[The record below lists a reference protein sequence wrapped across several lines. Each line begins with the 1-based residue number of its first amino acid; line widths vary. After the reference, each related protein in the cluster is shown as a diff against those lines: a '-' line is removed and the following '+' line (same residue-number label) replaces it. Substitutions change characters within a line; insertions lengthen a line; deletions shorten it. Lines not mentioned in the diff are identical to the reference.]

1 MEKKSNF
8 MFAGFLAFLLCL
20 PLGIMAQSNSQRE
33 SKLRDALSSRRG
45 GLVLGSTLNM
55 PVSSFLNTDSP
66 LLQVAGAPLQKP
78 FGAPIMKDPAGT
90 VLWGNVIH
98 QEGWKVGSAAYG
110 MYSVGTTA
118 PIQVNALGLMNY
130 MEVNS
135 GSGIVGD
142 VFHAMYLDLL
152 AYSEGRVIVHHYTYD
167 IDTWEQLSDD
177 NLGEDGLSLCAME
190 TAQDRNTGKIYGV
203 FWDESGTNLQWGII
217 DYTKMKREFI
227 GWAEHQYVALGISKE
242 GTLYGISLEGDLYS
256 ISTADGKETL
266 VGSTGVTVKDS
277 YGNYYQQSGEIDQKT
292 NTFYWASIDQ
302 DGKSVLYNVDLATG
316 RANKIGDM
324 PAETQV
330 LALTIPANTATPEA
344 PARIED
350 LKFVFDKGNTTGR
363 IQFTAPNKKM
373 NGESLSGNLTYYV
386 VANNDTIKKGV
397 AVAGSKVDAEITV
410 AGGDTKFLVTT
421 ANDAGSSPKVRHS
434 VWVGYD
440 IPADI
445 ERVKFSYDGATAV
458 GLP

>member
-78 FGAPIMKDPAGT
+78 FGAPIMKAPAGT

-330 LALTIPANTATPEA
+330 LALTFPANTAAPEA

-363 IQFTAPNKKM
+363 IQFTAPSKKM
-373 NGESLSGNLTYYV
+373 NGESLLGNLTYYV

-397 AVAGSKVDAEITV
+397 AVAGSKVDA
-410 AGGDTKFLVTT
+410 
-421 ANDAGSSPKVRHS
+421 
-434 VWVGYD
+434 
-440 IPADI
+440 
-445 ERVKFSYDGATAV
+445 
-458 GLP
+458 

>member
-55 PVSSFLNTDSP
+55 PVGSLLNTDSP
-66 LLQVAGAPLQKP
+66 LFQVAGAPLQKP
-78 FGAPIMKDPAGT
+78 FGAPIMKDPATGT
-90 VLWGNVIH
+90 VLWGNVIR
-98 QEGWKVGSAAYG
+98 QENWKPGSTAYG
-110 MYSVGTTA
+110 MYSVGTTL
-118 PIQVNALGLMNY
+118 PIQVNPLVIREF

-135 GSGIVGD
+135 GCGIVGD
-142 VFHAMYLDLL
+142 VFHAMYLDFM
-152 AYSEGRVIVHHYTYD
+152 AYAEGRFVIHHSTYD

-177 NLGEDGLSLCAME
+177 DLGEDGLSLCAME

-203 FWDESGTNLQWGII
+203 FWDDSGTNLQWGVI
-217 DYTKMKREFI
+217 DYTKMKCEFI

-277 YGNYYQQSGEIDQKT
+277 YGKYYQQSGEIDQKT

-302 DGKSVLYNVDLATG
+302 DGNSVLYTVDLATG

-330 LALTIPANTATPEA
+330 LALTIPANTAAPEA
-344 PARIED
+344 PARIEN
-350 LKFVFDKGNTTGR
+350 LKV
-363 IQFTAPNKKM
+363 
-373 NGESLSGNLTYYV
+373 
-386 VANNDTIKKGV
+386 
-397 AVAGSKVDAEITV
+397 GS
-410 AGGDTKFLVTT
+410 
-421 ANDAGSSPKVRHS
+421 
-434 VWVGYD
+434 
-440 IPADI
+440 
-445 ERVKFSYDGATAV
+445 
-458 GLP
+458 